1 MMQKITSEEVLNYL
15 GEYLQ
20 QSLTEIKEQPERK
33 GNSFLNGLYY
43 AFVECLEIITIF
55 WDKAY
60 LYNLNFAPEERFPL
74 D

>member
-1 MMQKITSEEVLNYL
+1 MQKITAEEVLKYL

-20 QSLTEIKEQPERK
+20 MSLYEIKEQPEK
-33 GNSFLNGLYY
+33 KDNSFLNGLYY

-60 LYNLNFAPEERFPL
+60 LYGLDFAPEERFPL

>member
-1 MMQKITSEEVLNYL
+1 MQRITSEEVLKYL

-20 QSLTEIKEQPERK
+20 QSLSELKEQPERK

-43 AFVECLEIITIF
+43 AFVECLEIIIIL
-55 WDKAY
+55 WDKAH
-60 LYNLNFAPEERFPL
+60 LYGLDFAPEEKFPL